1 MTDRIH
7 LLAERLWALVAL
19 AAAGVAI
26 YDIATLGW
34 TGGRMSLLFPAIAG
48 TWYLTRRALRR
59 KVEASASRETEG
71 SENAD

>member
-7 LLAERLWALVAL
+7 ILAERLWALVAL

-34 TGGRMSLLFPAIAG
+34 AGGRMSLLFPAISG

-59 KVEASASRETEG
+59 KVEVSASRETER
-71 SENAD
+71 SETAD

>member
-7 LLAERLWALVAL
+7 LLAERLWAVVAL

-26 YDIATLGW
+26 YDIVTLGW
-34 TGGRMSLLFPAIAG
+34 EGGRMSLLFPAIAG

-59 KVEASASRETEG
+59 KVEASAGRDSGHEDH
-71 SENAD
+71 AD